1 MAMGR
6 QKDGQGDLMVSWS
19 EMPRSPGH
27 VFYDRLQSVLIE
39 GGFDAFAEASC
50 RPYYAARMGAPS
62 VPPGRYFRMH
72 LVGYFEGIDSERGLE
87 WRCSDSLSLRAFLRL
102 GSRDRV
108 PDHSWLSRSR
118 TRLPHEVHA
127 AVFDWVLV
135 LIAEAG
141 LIKGERI
148 GVDASTMEA
157 NAALRNIVRRANGEG
172 YREMLERLARES
184 GVETPTAEDLERLER
199 KRKGKKLSNT
209 DWVSKSDPEAKIAKM
224 KDGTTHLAYK
234 PEHAVDLDT
243 GAVVAAELHP
253 ADEGDTTTLSKTL
266 AKAEAN
272 LGAVDAAPTAEDP
285 AECVA
290 DKGYHSRA
298 VLRALDDSPWKT
310 RIAAPKQTG
319 FSYWHGDEAARRA
332 VTNNRARLKSG
343 VAREAFKLRA
353 EIVERC
359 FAHNLDRGGM
369 RRTWLRGRENVHKR
383 YLLHVAGH
391 NLSLLMRQ
399 LIGAGTPREAV
410 AGGYGGIFVLLTP
423 TGAMLVARGGL
434 AKRPDGF
441 RRRIPHLGV
450 RAGKSHLIN
459 GLIGQKNPITRSWA
473 RKGTRPRQP
482 ADQRYQNA
490 YLFGAI
496 CPKMGKGAALMLP
509 FSNTAAMQIHLNE
522 ISRHVAPKAHGVV
535 LMDRAGWHTT
545 GKLNTPKNITIIL
558 LPSRA
563 PELNPVENIWQY
575 IRSNWLSNRVFDD
588 YEAILDA
595 GCEAWNK
602 LLAQPETIKSIGMRD
617 WAHVSQS

>member
-1 MAMGR
+1 MKSTR
-6 QKDGQGDLMVSWS
+6 
-19 EMPRSPGH
+19 RS
-27 VFYDRLQSVLIE
+27 ST
-39 GGFDAFAEASC
+39 GF
-50 RPYYAARMGAPS
+50 
-62 VPPGRYFRMH
+62 
-72 LVGYFEGIDSERGLE
+72 
-87 WRCSDSLSLRAFLRL
+87 W
-102 GSRDRV
+102 
-108 PDHSWLSRSR
+108 W
-118 TRLPHEVHA
+118 
-127 AVFDWVLV
+127 

-148 GVDASTMEA
+148 GLDASTMEA
-157 NAALRNIVRRANGEG
+157 NAALRNIVRRDNGEG
-172 YREMLERLARES
+172 YREMLERLAGES
-184 GVETPTAEDLERLER
+184 GVETPTAEDLARLER
-199 KRKGKKLSNT
+199 KRQGKKLSNT

-272 LGAVDAAPTAEDP
+272 LEAVDAAPTSENP

-298 VLRALDDSPWKT
+298 VLRALNDSPWKT

-319 FSYWHGDEAARRA
+319 FSRWHGDEAARRA

-423 TGAMLVARGGL
+423 TGAMLVHGGSRKAARRL
-434 AKRPDGF
+434 SP
-441 RRRIPHLGV
+441 PHSSSGSES
-450 RAGKSHLIN
+450 RKSHLIN
-459 GLIGQKNPITRSWA
+459 GL
-473 RKGTRPRQP
+473 
-482 ADQRYQNA
+482 
-490 YLFGAI
+490 
-496 CPKMGKGAALMLP
+496 
-509 FSNTAAMQIHLNE
+509 
-522 ISRHVAPKAHGVV
+522 
-535 LMDRAGWHTT
+535 
-545 GKLNTPKNITIIL
+545 
-558 LPSRA
+558 
-563 PELNPVENIWQY
+563 
-575 IRSNWLSNRVFDD
+575 NWLGETACGPGRPVPQ
-588 YEAILDA
+588 
-595 GCEAWNK
+595 GT
-602 LLAQPETIKSIGMRD
+602 LADIFGLGAPYICRRIPQP
-617 WAHVSQS
+617 VS

>member
-1 MAMGR
+1 MKSTR
-6 QKDGQGDLMVSWS
+6 
-19 EMPRSPGH
+19 RS
-27 VFYDRLQSVLIE
+27 ST
-39 GGFDAFAEASC
+39 GF
-50 RPYYAARMGAPS
+50 
-62 VPPGRYFRMH
+62 
-72 LVGYFEGIDSERGLE
+72 
-87 WRCSDSLSLRAFLRL
+87 W
-102 GSRDRV
+102 
-108 PDHSWLSRSR
+108 W
-118 TRLPHEVHA
+118 
-127 AVFDWVLV
+127 

-148 GVDASTMEA
+148 GLDASTMEA
-157 NAALRNIVRRANGEG
+157 NAALRNIVRRDNGEG
-172 YREMLERLARES
+172 YREMLERLAGES
-184 GVETPTAEDLERLER
+184 GVETPTAEDLARLER
-199 KRKGKKLSNT
+199 KRQGKKLSNT

-272 LGAVDAAPTAEDP
+272 LEAVDAAPTSENP

-298 VLRALDDSPWKT
+298 VLRALNDSPWKT

-319 FSYWHGDEAARRA
+319 FSRWHGDEAARRA

-423 TGAMLVARGGL
+423 TGAMLVHGGSRKAARRLSPPHSSSGSESRKKPL
-434 AKRPDGF
+434 NQRAVKRH
-441 RRRIPHLGV
+441 R
-450 RAGKSHLIN
+450 
-459 GLIGQKNPITRSWA
+459 
-473 RKGTRPRQP
+473 
-482 ADQRYQNA
+482 QNA
-490 YLFGAI
+490 AVMAI
-496 CPKMGKGAALMLP
+496 NIAAFTDVDAFKVNVEDLASALKALP
-509 FSNTAAMQIHLNE
+509 RAADTDE
-522 ISRHVAPKAHGVV
+522 
-535 LMDRAGWHTT
+535 
-545 GKLNTPKNITIIL
+545 IL
-558 LPSRA
+558 LPGERGDRICALRSRDGI
-563 PELNPVENIWQY
+563 PVPQALWQSIVHIAESENVPIPAA
-575 IRSNWLSNRVFDD
+575 SPSLT
-588 YEAILDA
+588 E
-595 GCEAWNK
+595 
-602 LLAQPETIKSIGMRD
+602 
-617 WAHVSQS
+617 